1 MKSFKELI
9 AVQYPSQLVEYDQ
22 RKPLHRDALKR
33 LVFDFLDIE
42 TGMEK
47 PETWNLNNA
56 KAYLLEKQ
64 GSYVAFLIYRSLK
77 QKPQVAYIRLFG
89 VDSTERRKGD
99 GFTLL
104 MGFINVCRRSG
115 IYKYIQLAV
124 NEDNPVAIALYEQV
138 GFKVVNRGEDEGR
151 KFLRMELSLA
161 RK

>member
-1 MKSFKELI
+1 MKSFKELM
-9 AVQYPSQLVEYDQ
+9 ASRFPTQLVEYDP
-22 RKPLHRDALKR
+22 RKPLHQHLLKH
-33 LVFDFLDIE
+33 LVFDFLDINTSDAE
-42 TGMEK
+42 SDK
-47 PETWNLNNA
+47 YLNDA

-64 GSYVAFLIYRSLK
+64 GSYVAFLIY
-77 QKPQVAYIRLFG
+77 KPLDNKPTVAYIRLFG
-89 VDSTERRKGD
+89 VDSTERRKGY

-138 GFKVVNRGEDEGR
+138 GFKVVNRGE
-151 KFLRMELSLA
+151 FLRMELSLA

>member
-1 MKSFKELI
+1 M
-9 AVQYPSQLVEYDQ
+9 
-22 RKPLHRDALKR
+22 
-33 LVFDFLDIE
+33 
-42 TGMEK
+42 
-47 PETWNLNNA
+47 
-56 KAYLLEKQ
+56 
-64 GSYVAFLIYRSLK
+64 AFLIYRSLK

>member
-1 MKSFKELI
+1 M
-9 AVQYPSQLVEYDQ
+9 
-22 RKPLHRDALKR
+22 
-33 LVFDFLDIE
+33 
-42 TGMEK
+42 
-47 PETWNLNNA
+47 NNA

-64 GSYVAFLIYRSLK
+64 GSYVAFLIYKSLK

-89 VDSTERRKGD
+89 VDSTERRKGY

-124 NEDNPVAIALYEQV
+124 SEDNPVAIALYEQV
-138 GFKVVNRGEDEGR
+138 GFKAVDRGEDEGR